1 MSAKRKQASVRKP
14 RRSTSLCPPGIYFR
28 FAGGF
33 ELIHT
38 PGHCAGHVAL
48 LWRPGQ
54 MLFAGDVSPNLIG
67 LGDPVWFREF
77 GGRPREPAQ
86 TCKSFIR
93 CGRFSA
99 MAGLS
104 FAMRPRDCA
113 ISGAR
118 NRVPDWETPAM
129 GGKRTPHFSCVALRK
144 RRFVPWQR
152 MAYNGDTI
160 DRAVQNVLAV
170 S

>member
-1 MSAKRKQASVRKP
+1 
-14 RRSTSLCPPGIYFR
+14 
-28 FAGGF
+28 
-33 ELIHT
+33 
-38 PGHCAGHVAL
+38 
-48 LWRPGQ
+48 
-54 MLFAGDVSPNLIG
+54 
-67 LGDPVWFREF
+67 
-77 GGRPREPAQ
+77 
-86 TCKSFIR
+86 
-93 CGRFSA
+93 

>member
-1 MSAKRKQASVRKP
+1 MSHCYGVRDKCCS
-14 RRSTSLCPPGIYFR
+14 R
-28 FAGGF
+28 
-33 ELIHT
+33 
-38 PGHCAGHVAL
+38 
-48 LWRPGQ
+48 
-54 MLFAGDVSPNLIG
+54 GDVCPNLIG
-67 LGDPVWFREF
+67 LDDPVWFREF

-113 ISGAR
+113 IIGAR

-144 RRFVPWQR
+144 RRFVPWPTDGVQR
-152 MAYNGDTI
+152 RYD
-160 DRAVQNVLAV
+160 
-170 S
+170 